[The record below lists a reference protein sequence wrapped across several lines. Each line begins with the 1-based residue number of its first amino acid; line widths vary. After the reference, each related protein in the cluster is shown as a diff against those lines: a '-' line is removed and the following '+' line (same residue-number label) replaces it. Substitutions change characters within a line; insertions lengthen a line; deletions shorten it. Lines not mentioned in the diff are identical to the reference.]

1 MCGLEYVL
9 GQIQKWNSPLK
20 LESWNDFFPHINE
33 VCENLYKVFWLI
45 YIVDKSWPVYVQLTN
60 DKVYGCDFIVSA
72 TGVKPN
78 IDIFLKDNQVCRTS
92 D

>member
-1 MCGLEYVL
+1 M
-9 GQIQKWNSPLK
+9 
-20 LESWNDFFPHINE
+20 D
-33 VCENLYKVFWLI
+33 
-45 YIVDKSWPVYVQLTN
+45 VQLTD